1 MKPMQAKYRFEISID
16 TDNDAFK
23 PNLFGELSRI
33 LGELSTGMES
43 GFVPTKLKDI
53 NGNTVGTAK
62 LVQSNSWGAPF
73 CEG

>member
-1 MKPMQAKYRFEISID
+1 MKPMKPEYTFEIKIN
-16 TDNDAFK
+16 TANAAFSD
-23 PNLFGELSRI
+23 NLFGELSRI
-33 LGELSTGMES
+33 LGEISTGMES

-73 CEG
+73 CEE